1 MQKSDSNSV
10 EEKFKNSEK
19 QHVLRSV
26 KGFNV
31 VKRDNDKKIYLKYIC
46 EKEDKIIAEL
56 LASRNIKL
64 SEKNN
69 FLEPK
74 LKNLLPTAD
83 TMKDISSATERI
95 IKAINGKEKI
105 CIFGD
110 YDVDGSTSTAMWI
123 LFLEKLGIQA
133 NYYIPDR
140 ISEGYG
146 PNCHAI
152 EEIAKNKVKLLI
164 SVDCGT
170 TAFEPF
176 EKASSLGMDVI
187 IIDHHQS
194 SEVLPQCIAC
204 INPNRFDE
212 INIKDEMKHLCAC
225 GVSFFVIMLINS
237 KLRENNRNVNLMQF
251 TPLVAFATI
260 CDVMKLT
267 PLNRAFVKTGINVL
281 QNNKELFN
289 LDELININNSIKIQ
303 KNSTI
308 AQKTQSQKNIT
319 AYSFGF
325 LLGPI
330 INAGGRIGKSSLGVE
345 LMIEKNKQT
354 AKIIAEKLF
363 NLNEE
368 RKNIET
374 EALHELSAKKNDIL
388 KQIRENGYIM
398 LYSEKWHEG
407 VIGLI
412 ASRLKDKYFYPV
424 FAGTKTSDGNMKFS
438 VRSVDN
444 VDIGEIIIQAR
455 EQELIITGG
464 GHKLA
469 GGLSCNKEK
478 ISKLKQFLKEKI
490 KINADNYFT
499 DKTIKY
505 DTAISLGGLTNEIL
519 EKISKFGPF
528 GPGNP
533 KPIFLIQDVLI
544 EHVDI
549 IKDKHILLSLS
560 DNENVERAICFNGIG
575 TEFGN
580 FLLSSKGNLIT
591 VIATAELDEWNGQKR
606 KSIKIEDAILKKI

>member
-1 MQKSDSNSV
+1 M
-10 EEKFKNSEK
+10 EEKFENGKK

-31 VKRDNDKKIYLKYIC
+31 VKREYDKKTYLKYIC

-64 SEKNN
+64 NEKNN

-95 IKAINGKEKI
+95 IKAINDKEKI

-110 YDVDGSTSTAMWI
+110 YDVDGSTSVAMWI

-146 PNCHAI
+146 PNCSAI
-152 EEIAKNKVKLLI
+152 EKIAKNNVKLLI

-170 TAFEPF
+170 NAFEPF
-176 EKASSLGMDVI
+176 EKAILLGMDVI

-204 INPNRFDE
+204 VNPNRFDE
-212 INIKDEMKHLCAC
+212 TNIKDEMKHLCAC
-225 GVSFFVIMLINS
+225 GVSFFVIMSINS
-237 KLRENNRNVNLMQF
+237 KLRESNRNVDLMQF

-267 PLNRAFVKTGINVL
+267 TLNRAFIKTGINVL

-289 LDELININNSIKIQ
+289 LYELVNINNNFQ
-303 KNSTI
+303 KSNAVT
-308 AQKTQSQKNIT
+308 QKVQLQKNIT

-325 LLGPI
+325 LLGPL
-330 INAGGRIGKSSLGVE
+330 INAGGRIGNSSLGVE

-363 NLNEE
+363 TLNEE

-374 EALHELSAKKNDIL
+374 ETLHELSTKKNDIM
-388 KQIRENGYIM
+388 KQIKEYGYIM

-424 FAGTKTSDGNMKFS
+424 FAGTKTSDGNIKFS
-438 VRSVDN
+438 ARSVDN

-478 ISKLKQFLKEKI
+478 IIELKQFLKEKI

-505 DTAISLGGLTNEIL
+505 DVVLSLSGLTDEIL

-528 GPGNP
+528 GSGNP
-533 KPIFLIQDVLI
+533 KPMFLIQDVLV

-549 IKDKHILLSLS
+549 IKDKHILLSIS
-560 DNENVERAICFNGIG
+560 DNEKVERAICFNVAG

-580 FLLSSKGNLIT
+580 FLLSSKNSLIT
-591 VIATAELDEWNGQKR
+591 VIATAELDEWNGQRR